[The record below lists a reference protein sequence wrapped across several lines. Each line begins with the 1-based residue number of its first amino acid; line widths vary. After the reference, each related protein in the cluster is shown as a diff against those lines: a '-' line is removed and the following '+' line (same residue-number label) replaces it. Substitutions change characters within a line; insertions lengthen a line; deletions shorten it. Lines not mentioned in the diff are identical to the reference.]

1 VTDERASTAPS
12 AEQLPVAGLQS
23 RVVIAIDPWGV
34 PHIRAGNETDLFFA
48 QGFNAARDRLWQID
62 LWRKRGLGLLA
73 ADFGP
78 GFLPQDRAA
87 RLFLYRGDMDAE
99 WASYGSGA
107 RAICEAFVNGIN
119 SYIDLVEQN
128 PDRLPPEFSM
138 LGTRPS
144 KWRAE
149 DVVRIRSHGWMR
161 NAISEVLRANVVVRE
176 SVDADRLRM
185 NLEPPVTPH
194 VADGVDL
201 SAIPMD
207 VLDVY
212 KLATAP
218 VVFERERLQASSA
231 DAWNWTTVT
240 PSGEVVRRAGPQE
253 SNNWA
258 VHGSRT
264 ITGRPILASDP
275 HRIHSVPSLRYLV
288 HLTAPGIDVI
298 GAGEPSFPGI
308 AIGHNGEAAF
318 GLTLF
323 LGPDQEDVYVYETNA
338 TNPSSYRYGGTW
350 EEMRLV
356 DETFQVKGQPSET
369 LTLRF
374 TRHGPVVYEDAASH
388 RAFAIRT
395 VWSEPGTAPYG
406 ASLLAM
412 RSRTCDEFRRAMR
425 AWRVPAVNQ
434 VYADRSGDIAWI
446 TAGLSPVRRNW
457 DGLLPVPGDGRYEW
471 DGFLD
476 PDLLPATR
484 NPKVGFVLS
493 ANAMNLPADWPRR
506 DRPIGYEW
514 DDASRANRIR
524 EVLDGDRR
532 HSIAGACALQNDVV
546 SLPAR
551 RLCALLDA
559 IESDDHEMPRALAML
574 EDWNHELRPES
585 APAALFEIWWSRHL
599 RPRLLERLVPD
610 SQARSFIVP
619 GDIESVVST
628 LESSRALAP
637 ASRNALL
644 AVTLSEAF
652 RDATALMGSDANRWS
667 WGRVHNACFE
677 HPLSAFDG
685 PSRRLAP
692 DIGPFVLGGSES
704 TVMKATYR
712 PGDFRVTIGASVRM
726 VADVG
731 DWDRSVWINT
741 PGQSGDPRSRH
752 YGDLAPLWARGEYV
766 PMLYSPGAVDNAA
779 ERRIILNP
787 ER

>member
-1 VTDERASTAPS
+1 LSSV
-12 AEQLPVAGLQS
+12 EQLSVAGLQAPV
-23 RVVIAIDPWGV
+23 RIAIDPWGV
-34 PHIRAGNETDLFFA
+34 AHIRAGNETDLFFA

-78 GFLPQDRAA
+78 GFLAQDRAA

-119 SYIDLVEQN
+119 GYIDLIDQDPE
-128 PDRLPPEFSM
+128 RLPPEFTA
-138 LGTRPS
+138 LGTRPA

-161 NAISEVLRANVVVRE
+161 NAISEVLRANVVARAG
-176 SVDADRLRM
+176 VDADRLRM

-194 VADGVDL
+194 VADGIDL
-201 SAIPMD
+201 SAIPPD

-218 VVFERERLQASSA
+218 VVFRRDRLQAWPA

-240 PSGEVVRRAGPQE
+240 PSGEVVRRARPEE

-264 ITGRPILASDP
+264 ITGRPILATDP
-275 HRIHSVPSLRYLV
+275 HRLHSVPSLRYLV

-298 GAGEPSFPGI
+298 GAGEPAFPGI
-308 AIGHNGEAAF
+308 AIGHNGDAAF

-323 LGPDQEDVYVYETNA
+323 LGPDQEDVYVYDTHESHPA
-338 TNPSSYRYGGTW
+338 SYRYGGAS

-356 DETFQVKGQPSET
+356 DEVFQVKGQPSGT
-369 LTLRF
+369 LTLKF
-374 TRHGPVVYEDAASH
+374 TRHGPVVYEDAGGH

-412 RSRTCDEFRRAMR
+412 RSRTCDEFHRAMR

-434 VYADRSGDIAWI
+434 VYADRRGDIAWI
-446 TAGLSPVRRNW
+446 TAGLAPIRRNW

-476 PDLLPATR
+476 PDLLPAAR
-484 NPKVGFVLS
+484 NPGSGFVLS

-514 DDASRANRIR
+514 DDPSRAMRIR
-524 EVLDGDRR
+524 EVLHDDRR
-532 HSIAGACALQNDVV
+532 HSIVASCALQNDVV

-551 RLCALLDA
+551 RLCALLGA
-559 IESDDHEMPRALAML
+559 IQSGDPEMTQALPL
-574 EDWNHELRPES
+574 LRDWNHELSSES
-585 APAALFEIWWSRHL
+585 APAALFEIWWTRHL

-610 SQARSFIVP
+610 SRTRSFIAP
-619 GDIESVVST
+619 PDIESVVSA
-628 LESSRALAP
+628 LEASGTLAP
-637 ASRNALL
+637 DSRDALI
-644 AVTLSEAF
+644 AATLRDAF
-652 RDATALMGSDANRWS
+652 RDATALMGSDPRRWS
-667 WGRVHNACFE
+667 WGRVHDASFE
-677 HPLSAFDG
+677 HPLSALVE
-685 PSRRLAP
+685 PAARLAP
-692 DIGPFVLGGSES
+692 EIGPFPLGGSES

-712 PGDFRVTIGASVRM
+712 PGDFRVTIGASVRI

-741 PGQSGDPRSRH
+741 PGQSGDPRSPH
-752 YGDLAPLWARGEYV
+752 YGDLAPIWARGECV
-766 PMLYSPGAVDNAA
+766 PMLYTPDAVDGAA
-779 ERRIILNP
+779 AHRIVLTP
-787 ER
+787 GSQAG